1 MFDKSY
7 LKEQLSKHIADIVF
21 IKADGTNREMTCTLI
36 ESYLPAK
43 KPLDENARHIPRKEN
58 DDTLAV
64 WDLDIEDWRSFRLD
78 SIIEVHYIKER
89 DYAASA

>member
-7 LKEQLSKHIADIVF
+7 LKEQLSKHIADVVF

-36 ESYLPAK
+36 PSYLPAA
-43 KPLDENARHIPRKEN
+43 KPLDEGIRHIPRKEN
-58 DDTLAV
+58 DDVLAV
-64 WDLDIEDWRSFRLD
+64 WDLDNNDWRSFRLD
-78 SIIEVHYIKER
+78 SIIEVNYIKER